1 MAAADHKPYV
11 GPRPFGRD
19 EKDLFFGRDRE
30 ARDLCSL
37 VVAHPTVLLYAASG
51 AGKSSL
57 LNAGLIPLLEAR
69 GYEVFS
75 PARVSGR
82 IPDAIKSSEVNNVY
96 VFNVLSSWAGPSVD
110 PRDLVKVDIASFLA
124 SRPHRKDAAGEPVLR
139 VVFLDQ
145 FEELFTFAR
154 ERWQERAALIRQL
167 AEALEG
173 DPLLR
178 IVLVMRREF
187 VARLEAYAPL
197 LPQLLRTRFPLDELG
212 PKAAQ
217 EAIEGPLA
225 RTDRKI
231 EPEASQ
237 RLVEELR
244 TITVRGA
251 GGEDI
256 ETVGPSVEPVQLQV
270 ACAKLWDDLP
280 PDVHTITSAHIET
293 YGDVDKALK
302 RFYDDALNAAV
313 TKTGVSKDRLR
324 LWVDRYLITP
334 GGTRGMVYRGPE
346 QTGRE
351 ERAIPNT
358 AVDVLEEKH
367 LIRAEARAGG
377 ERWYELTHDR
387 FVGPIRD
394 SNRVWKEHYERRQ
407 RRWKLLRSAGIG
419 ASVGVAVVA
428 IVFYAALR
436 YFTEYDRTDGA
447 INELLTLNARDSEAA
462 ERRALTVLGNVAAY
476 LWQQNQKAPTAFG
489 NIAAYLWQQ
498 NDLDHLTELLKRAAP
513 VITEQYRADRR
524 VGAVMPQVGGDAPW
538 PIELRYH
545 PDRDVDVGRL
555 LYEWR
560 VVATRMM
567 DTWGIPAPAALKLSA
582 DKNVPLHDV
591 VVMTGKL
598 ETRKEVPTL
607 RSFVLVS
614 ENDMPERLQ
623 AWFDEHKAQWA
634 RVDADALKDG
644 GPWWLVPSW
653 TQPLFEAAGLQVSPK
668 EALIAAALG
677 EVLTA
682 QPGLTLNAQNVAY
695 LLRRL
700 EGAGFKRT
708 VAEALASRGGIDG
721 LVDDLCALVE
731 RGYPLVNLEYVLD
744 SLAAYPRA
752 QFSSAVVA
760 EHVVKDQTAATL
772 RGGVRFAGARG
783 AAAEAAGSAPA
794 EDIVPYRDTADR
806 KTNNPQP
813 LRVYLGDELVDSF
826 ATPEGELHPRILEVL
841 ADLRGELFKRFGIVV
856 PGVRF
861 NGAISDPTR
870 KLPPKAFRIE
880 LLTQTWADR
889 DAIAIEVP
897 DPDRAVEQ
905 FVGELHRRL
914 LAWRTW
920 WVTADYVD
928 KQLERNEPLKAWLLE
943 RYALSDIKSLLRGV
957 LMPSEAELGAYN
969 AEGVEGALRR
979 VAPGQSVRELDWLLG
994 SLVFW
999 SQAGLDGAQLV
1010 RALQDTQAAR
1020 LAPNPQPLPD
1030 RPVMAVLAGIDAL
1043 EQRDFP
1049 RAEQRF
1055 GEAVAAD
1062 RRGAIAS
1069 FPAAYA
1075 SRDAVSVKG
1084 ALNKVTQACIDSE
1097 RSGTLY
1103 DEQAR
1108 FELEDLL
1115 ARHQD
1120 AIADPDRVRLEYCL
1134 FERSVARI
1142 HGASQVRASLK
1153 TLNTPRYSSLL
1164 NANQKYVLGYWT
1176 LELSG
1181 RSFDPPPDLAAAE
1194 NWLAS
1199 AFREWKETEQDEA
1212 NAQSAFLE
1220 LMNRYKVRSFPRWY
1234 SDLLQR
1240 LAELHPKNVHMA
1252 YDLGLWLSDGRDEA
1266 DVDKGRFWIER
1277 ARERI
1282 DGPAVAEADRPRLS
1296 AWISYGFAKNYSAKA
1311 RFSAG
1316 KASQEATQEA
1326 TSRLMALIQSLRKEG
1341 LIREDYWPGAFAYST
1356 LIDTQLFR
1364 NDIDEAARILGDSRD
1379 DGLTDSPDL
1388 VGNRFALLLAAGR
1401 IDEALQFA
1409 EKARELPGLESGAL
1423 MLAALSQLVTNG
1435 EKAEYAARKFLAVK
1449 HEGEEYIRLI
1459 LYWHLGRRGK
1469 VDLAKAYLDERW
1481 RGIDKDSW
1489 PARLA
1494 QGDAQVWRERLIG
1507 YYLGNVTPEEFFA
1520 PLRNR
1525 EAFEASG
1532 LNRIGQSY
1540 DEMRCEAYFYDAL
1553 FQAVTGDPA
1562 TRSAR
1567 FAQAIQ
1573 RVLETRAGHFLE
1585 YLMAR
1590 YLRSHG

>member
-1 MAAADHKPYV
+1 MAAADQTPYV
-11 GPRPFGRD
+11 GPRPFGRN

-30 ARDLCSL
+30 TRDLCSL
-37 VVAHPTVLLYAASG
+37 VVAHPIVLLYAASG

-69 GYEVFS
+69 GYEVLPS
-75 PARVSGR
+75 ARVSGR
-82 IPDAIKSSEVNNVY
+82 IRDAVNNAGVDNVY
-96 VFNVLSSWAGPSVD
+96 AFNILSSWAGPSVD

-139 VVFLDQ
+139 VALLDQ

-167 AEALEG
+167 AEALER

-187 VARLEAYAPL
+187 VARLETFAPL
-197 LPQLLRTRFPLDELG
+197 LPQALRTRFPLDELG

-244 TITVRGA
+244 TVTVRGA

-280 PDVHTITSAHIET
+280 PDVHTITAAHIET

-302 RFYDDALNAAV
+302 RFYEDALSAAE

-334 GGTRGMVYRGPE
+334 GGTRGTVYRGPE
-346 QTGRE
+346 STGRE
-351 ERAIPNT
+351 ERAIPNA

-387 FVGPIRD
+387 FVGPIRE

-407 RRWKLLRSAGIG
+407 RRWKLLRATGLG
-419 ASVGVAVVA
+419 ASVGVALVG
-428 IVFYAALR
+428 ILFYAALR

-447 INELLTLNARDSEAA
+447 INELVRLHARDSEAA
-462 ERRALTVLGNVAAY
+462 ERKAPTVLGNVAAY
-476 LWQQNQKAPTAFG
+476 LWQQNK
-489 NIAAYLWQQ
+489 LE
-498 NDLDHLTELLKRAAP
+498 HLTDLLKLATP
-513 VITEQYRADRR
+513 VITEQYRTDRR
-524 VGAVMPQVGGDAPW
+524 VGAVMPQVSGDARW
-538 PIELRYH
+538 PIELRYN
-545 PDRDVDVGRL
+545 PDRDVDIGRL

-560 VVATRMM
+560 VVAIQMM
-567 DTWGIPAPAALKLSA
+567 DTWGVPPPPALKVSA

-591 VVMTGKL
+591 VVMAGNV
-598 ETRKEVPTL
+598 ETRIEVPTL

-614 ENDMPERLQ
+614 ENEMPERLQ
-623 AWFDEHKAQWA
+623 AWFDAHKTQWA
-634 RVDADALKDG
+634 RVEADALKDG

-653 TQPLFEAAGLQVSPK
+653 TQPLFEAAGHQVSPK

-677 EVLTA
+677 QVLTA
-682 QPGLTLNAQNVAY
+682 QPRLTLNAQNVAY
-695 LLRRL
+695 LLSRL

-721 LVDDLCALVE
+721 LVEDLRALVA

-744 SLAAYPRA
+744 SLAAYPRS
-752 QFSSAVVA
+752 QFSSVAVA
-760 EHVVKDQTAATL
+760 EDVEKDQTAATL
-772 RGGVRFAGARG
+772 RGGVRFAGAH
-783 AAAEAAGSAPA
+783 AATTEAAKSVPA

-806 KTNNPQP
+806 KTGSPQP
-813 LRVYLGDELVDSF
+813 LRVYLGDDLVDYF
-826 ATPEGELHPRILEVL
+826 ATPEGELQPRILGVL

-856 PGVRF
+856 PGVNF
-861 NGAISDPTR
+861 KGAILDPTR
-870 KLPPKAFRIE
+870 KLAPKAFRIE

-897 DPDRAVEQ
+897 DPDRAVDQ
-905 FVGELHRRL
+905 FIGELRRRL

-928 KQLERNEPLKAWLLE
+928 KQLERNEPLKTWLLE

-957 LMPSEAELGAYN
+957 LAPTDAELGAYN

-979 VAPGQSVRELDWLLG
+979 VAPGQSLRELNWLLG

-1020 LAPNPQPLPD
+1020 LAPDPQSLPD
-1030 RPVMAVLAGIDAL
+1030 RPVPGLLAGIDAL

-1049 RAEQRF
+1049 RAERRF
-1055 GEAVAAD
+1055 SEAVAAD

-1075 SRDAVSVKG
+1075 SRDVVSVKG
-1084 ALNKVTQACIDSE
+1084 ALNKVSQPCIDSQ
-1097 RSGTLY
+1097 RSGSY

-1108 FELEDLL
+1108 FEIEDLL

-1134 FERSVARI
+1134 FLFERSLVQL
-1142 HGASQVRASLK
+1142 HGAGQMRASLK

-1164 NANQKYVLGYWT
+1164 EANEKYFLGYWT

-1194 NWLAS
+1194 DWLAS
-1199 AFREWKETEQDEA
+1199 AFREWKETEEDEA
-1212 NAQSAFLE
+1212 NAQSAFQE
-1220 LMNRYKVRSFPRWY
+1220 LMNRYNRSLPRWY
-1234 SDLLQR
+1234 SNLLQR
-1240 LAELHPKNVHMA
+1240 LAELRPKNFYMA
-1252 YDLGLWLSDGRDEA
+1252 YDLGNWLSEGSDEA
-1266 DVDKGRFWIER
+1266 DVDKGRFWTEQ

-1282 DGPAVAEADRPRLS
+1282 DGPAVPEADRPRLS
-1296 AWISYGFAKNYSAKA
+1296 AWTSYGLAKNYSAKS

-1316 KASQEATQEA
+1316 KASQEAAQEA
-1326 TSRLMALIQSLRKEG
+1326 TSRLTALIQSLRKDG
-1341 LIREDYWPGAFAYST
+1341 LIQAANWPGPSAYST
-1356 LIDTQLFR
+1356 LIDTQLSH

-1401 IDEALQFA
+1401 TDEALQSA
-1409 EKARELPGLESGAL
+1409 ERARQMPGLESGAL

-1435 EKAEYAARKFLAVK
+1435 EKAEYAARKFLATTHDSRDYV
-1449 HEGEEYIRLI
+1449 RLM

-1469 VDLAKAYLDERW
+1469 VDVAKAYLDERW

-1494 QGDAQVWRERLIG
+1494 QGDTQVWRERLIG
-1507 YYLGNVTPEEFFA
+1507 YYLGNVTPEEFFQ
-1520 PLRNR
+1520 PLRSR

-1532 LNRIGQSY
+1532 LNRIGLSY
-1540 DEMRCEAYFYDAL
+1540 DEIRCEAYFYDAL
-1553 FQAVTGDPA
+1553 LQAVTGDAA

-1567 FAQAIQ
+1567 FAKGIQ
-1573 RVLETRAGHFLE
+1573 EVLETRAGHYYE
-1585 YLMAR
+1585 HLMAR
-1590 YLRSHG
+1590 YLRSRGNRQGG

>member
-1 MAAADHKPYV
+1 MAAADQKPYV

-19 EKDLFFGRDRE
+19 EKNLFFGRDRE
-30 ARDLCSL
+30 TRDLCSL
-37 VVAHPTVLLYAASG
+37 VVAHPIVLLYAASG

-69 GYEVFS
+69 GYEVLPS
-75 PARVSGR
+75 ARVSGR
-82 IPDAIKSSEVNNVY
+82 IRDAVNNAGVDNVY
-96 VFNVLSSWAGPSVD
+96 AFNILSSWAGPSVD

-124 SRPHRKDAAGEPVLR
+124 ARPHRKDAAGEPVLR
-139 VVFLDQ
+139 VALLDQ

-167 AEALEG
+167 AEALEH

-187 VARLEAYAPL
+187 VARLETFAPL
-197 LPQLLRTRFPLDELG
+197 LPQALRTRFPLDELG

-244 TITVRGA
+244 TVTVRGA
-251 GGEDI
+251 GGEDV
-256 ETVGPSVEPVQLQV
+256 ETIGPSVEPVQLQV

-280 PDVHTITSAHIET
+280 PDVHTITAAHIET

-302 RFYDDALNAAV
+302 RFYEDALSAAE

-334 GGTRGMVYRGPE
+334 GGTRGTVYRGPE
-346 QTGRE
+346 STGRE
-351 ERAIPNT
+351 ERAIPNA

-387 FVGPIRD
+387 FVGPIRE

-407 RRWKLLRSAGIG
+407 RRWKLLRATGLG
-419 ASVGVAVVA
+419 ASVGVA
-428 IVFYAALR
+428 IVGILFYAALR

-447 INELLTLNARDSEAA
+447 INELLTLHARDSEAA
-462 ERRALTVLGNVAAY
+462 ERKAPTVLGNVAAY
-476 LWQQNQKAPTAFG
+476 LWQQNE
-489 NIAAYLWQQ
+489 LE
-498 NDLDHLTELLKRAAP
+498 HLTGLLKLATP
-513 VITEQYRADRR
+513 VITEQYRTDRR
-524 VGAVMPQVGGDAPW
+524 VGAVMPQVGSDAPW
-538 PIELRYH
+538 PIELRYN

-560 VVATRMM
+560 VVAARMM

-591 VVMTGKL
+591 VVMAGKE

-614 ENDMPERLQ
+614 ENEMPERLRG
-623 AWFDEHKAQWA
+623 WFETHKAQWA
-634 RVDADALKDG
+634 RVEADALKDG

-653 TQPLFEAAGLQVSPK
+653 TQPLFEAAGHQVSPK

-677 EVLTA
+677 EALTA
-682 QPGLTLNAQNVAY
+682 QPELTLNARNVAY

-721 LVDDLCALVE
+721 LVDDLRALVA

-752 QFSSAVVA
+752 QFSSAAVA
-760 EHVVKDQTAATL
+760 EHVEKDQTAATL

-783 AAAEAAGSAPA
+783 AAAEAAASAPA
-794 EDIVPYRDTADR
+794 EDMVPYRDTADR

-813 LRVYLGDELVDSF
+813 LRVYLGDELVDYF
-826 ATPEGELHPRILEVL
+826 ATPEGELHPRILEVV

-856 PGVRF
+856 PGVSF
-861 NGAISDPTR
+861 KGAILDPAR
-870 KLPPKAFRIE
+870 KLAPQAFRIE

-889 DAIAIEVP
+889 DAIAIEVS
-897 DPDRAVEQ
+897 DLDRAVEQ
-905 FVGELHRRL
+905 FVGELRRRL

-979 VAPGQSVRELDWLLG
+979 VAPGQSLRELDWLLG

-1010 RALQDTQAAR
+1010 RALQDSQAAR
-1020 LAPNPQPLPD
+1020 LAPDPQSLPD
-1030 RPVMAVLAGIDAL
+1030 RPVMAVVAGIDAL

-1049 RAEQRF
+1049 RAEQQF

-1084 ALNKVTQACIDSE
+1084 ALNKVTQTCIDSQ
-1097 RSGTLY
+1097 RSGSY

-1134 FERSVARI
+1134 FLFGRSVVQVR
-1142 HGASQVRASLK
+1142 GAGQMRASLK

-1164 NANQKYVLGYWT
+1164 DANQKYVLGYWT

-1194 NWLAS
+1194 NWLVS

-1212 NAQSAFLE
+1212 NAQSAFQE
-1220 LMNRYKVRSFPRWY
+1220 LMNRYNRSLPRWY
-1234 SDLLQR
+1234 SNLLQR
-1240 LAELHPKNVHMA
+1240 LAELRPKNFYMA
-1252 YDLGLWLSDGRDEA
+1252 YDLGNWLSEGSDEA
-1266 DVDKGRFWIER
+1266 DVDKGRFWTEQ

-1282 DGPAVAEADRPRLS
+1282 DGPAVPEADRPRLS
-1296 AWISYGFAKNYSAKA
+1296 AWTSYGLAKNYSAKS

-1316 KASQEATQEA
+1316 KASQEAAQEA
-1326 TSRLMALIQSLRKEG
+1326 TSRLTALIQSLRKDG
-1341 LIREDYWPGAFAYST
+1341 LIQAANWPGPSAYST
-1356 LIDTQLFR
+1356 LIDTQLSH

-1401 IDEALQFA
+1401 TDEALQSA
-1409 EKARELPGLESGAL
+1409 ERAREMPGLESGAL

-1435 EKAEYAARKFLAVK
+1435 EKAEYAARKFLATTHDSRDYV
-1449 HEGEEYIRLI
+1449 RLM

-1469 VDLAKAYLDERW
+1469 VDVAKAYLDERW

-1494 QGDAQVWRERLIG
+1494 QGDTQVWRERLIG
-1507 YYLGNVTPEEFFA
+1507 YYLGNVTPEEFFQ
-1520 PLRNR
+1520 PLRSR

-1532 LNRIGQSY
+1532 LNRIGLSY
-1540 DEMRCEAYFYDAL
+1540 DEIRCEAYFYDAL
-1553 FQAVTGDPA
+1553 LQAVTGDA
-1562 TRSAR
+1562 ASRSAR
-1567 FAQAIQ
+1567 FMKRIQ
-1573 RVLETRAGHFLE
+1573 EVLETRAGHYYE
-1585 YLMAR
+1585 HLMAR
-1590 YLRSHG
+1590 YLRSRG

>member
-1 MAAADHKPYV
+1 MAAADQQPYV

-37 VVAHPTVLLYAASG
+37 LVAHPIVLLYAASG

-69 GYEVFS
+69 GYEVLP

-82 IPDAIKSSEVNNVY
+82 IPDAVKDTGVDNVY
-96 VFNVLSSWAGPSVD
+96 AFNILSSWAGPTVD
-110 PRDLVKVDIASFLA
+110 PRDLVKVDIAGFLA
-124 SRPHRKDAAGEPVLR
+124 RRPHQKDGAGEPVLR
-139 VVFLDQ
+139 VAFLDQ

-154 ERWQERAALIRQL
+154 ERWREREALIRQL
-167 AEALEG
+167 AKALEG

-178 IVLVMRREF
+178 VVLVMRRENL
-187 VARLEAYAPL
+187 AQLETYAPL
-197 LPQLLRTRFPLDELG
+197 LPQGLRTRFPLDQLG

-231 EPEASQ
+231 EPAASQ

-251 GGEDI
+251 GGEDV

-302 RFYDDALNAAV
+302 RFYEDALTAAA
-313 TKTGVSKDRLR
+313 TKTGVSKDLLR

-346 QTGRE
+346 STGRE
-351 ERAIPNT
+351 ERAIPNS

-394 SNRVWKEHYERRQ
+394 SIRVWKEQYERRQ
-407 RRWKLLRSAGIG
+407 RRWKLLRATGLG
-419 ASVGVAVVA
+419 ASVGVAVV
-428 IVFYAALR
+428 VLLLWAAFK
-436 YFTEYDRTDGA
+436 YVTEYDRTDGA
-447 INELLTLNARDSEAA
+447 INDLLALNKGDSEAA
-462 ERRALTVLGNVAAY
+462 ERKAPTVLGNVAAY
-476 LWQQNQKAPTAFG
+476 LWQQG
-489 NIAAYLWQQ
+489 E
-498 NDLDHLTELLKRAAP
+498 LDHLTELLKRAER
-513 VITEQYRADRR
+513 VITEQYRMDRR
-524 VGAVMPQVGGDAPW
+524 VGAVMPQVGDDARW

-545 PDRDVDVGRL
+545 PERYVDAGRL
-555 LYEWR
+555 LYDWR
-560 VVATRMM
+560 IVAARLM
-567 DTWGIPAPAALKLSA
+567 DTWGVPAPAALKLIP
-582 DKNVPLHDV
+582 DVKIPKHDLV
-591 VVMTGKL
+591 VTAGKL
-598 ETRKEVPTL
+598 ETRIEVSTL
-607 RSFVLVS
+607 PWLVLVS
-614 ENDMPERLQ
+614 ENEMPERLQ
-623 AWFDEHKAQWA
+623 AWFNAHKAQWA
-634 RVDADALKDG
+634 RVDVLKDG
-644 GPWWLVPSW
+644 GPWWLVPHW
-653 TQPLFEAAGLQVSPK
+653 TQPLFEAAGHPASPR

-677 EVLTA
+677 QVLTA
-682 QPGLTLNAQNVAY
+682 QPELVLNRQNVAY

-721 LVDDLCALVE
+721 LVDDLCALVA

-752 QFSSAVVA
+752 QFSSATVA
-760 EHVVKDQTAATL
+760 EQVEKDQTAATL

-783 AAAEAAGSAPA
+783 AAAEAEGSAPA
-794 EDIVPYRDTADR
+794 EDIVPYRDMADR

-826 ATPEGELHPRILEVL
+826 ATPEGELNRKILEAL

-861 NGAISDPTR
+861 NGAILDPTR
-870 KLPPKAFRIE
+870 KLARKAFRIE

-905 FVGELHRRL
+905 FVGELRRRV

-928 KQLERNEPLKAWLLE
+928 RQLERNEPLKAWLLE

-969 AEGVEGALRR
+969 AEGVDGGLRR
-979 VAPGQSVRELDWLLG
+979 VAPGQSLRELDWLLG

-1020 LAPNPQPLPD
+1020 LAPNRQSSPD
-1030 RPVMAVLAGIDAL
+1030 RPGPGLLTGIEAL

-1062 RRGAIAS
+1062 RGRAIAT

-1075 SRDAVSVKG
+1075 GRDAVSMKG
-1084 ALNKVTQACIDSE
+1084 ELNKFTEACLRFKLPGKLNEPRSIDE
-1097 RSGTLY
+1097 A
-1103 DEQAR
+1103 EPFER
-1108 FELEDLL
+1108 FELEDFLN
-1115 ARHQD
+1115 RYQH

-1134 FERSVARI
+1134 LERYAERAYDGR
-1142 HGASQVRASLK
+1142 HMRASLQ
-1153 TLNTPRYSSLL
+1153 TLNTPSYSDLL
-1164 NANQKYVLGYWT
+1164 EPNQKYAVGYWT
-1176 LELSG
+1176 LELSR
-1181 RSFDPPPDLAAAE
+1181 RSFDPPADLATAE

-1212 NAQSAFLE
+1212 NGQDAFLE
-1220 LMNRYKVRSFPRWY
+1220 LLNRYSSRSPRWY
-1234 SDLLQR
+1234 LDLLQR
-1240 LAELHPKNVHMA
+1240 LGELRPKNFYVA
-1252 YDLGLWLSDGRDEA
+1252 YELAHKLSEGSDEA
-1266 DVDKGRFWIER
+1266 DFNKALFWLER
-1277 ARERI
+1277 ARGLI
-1282 DGPAVAEADRPRLS
+1282 DGPAMAEADKARLS
-1296 AWISYGFAKNYSAKA
+1296 AWIEYGLAKNYFAKA

-1316 KASQEATQEA
+1316 KASQEAAQEA
-1326 TSRLMALIQSLRKEG
+1326 TSRLMALIQSLKKDG
-1341 LIREDYWPGAFAYST
+1341 LIREDNWPGAIAYST
-1356 LIDTQLFR
+1356 LIHTHLFR
-1364 NDIDEAARILGDSRD
+1364 DDIDEAAKILGDSRNT
-1379 DGLTDSPDL
+1379 GLTDDPDL
-1388 VGNRFALLLAAGR
+1388 VGNTFTLLLATGR
-1401 IDEALQFA
+1401 IDEAIQSS
-1409 EKARELPGLESGAL
+1409 ERARQLPALETGAL
-1423 MLAALSQLVTNG
+1423 MLTAMSQLVADRPD
-1435 EKAEYAARKFLAVK
+1435 AEYAARKLLATK
-1449 HEGEEYIRLI
+1449 HQFRDYIRLM
-1459 LYWHLGRRGK
+1459 LYWHLSRRGK

-1489 PARLA
+1489 RARVE
-1494 QGDAQVWRERLIG
+1494 QGDQDVWRERLIG
-1507 YYLGNVTPEEFFA
+1507 YYLGNVTRDEIFA

-1525 EAFEASG
+1525 EAFGASG
-1532 LNRIGQSY
+1532 FNLIGQTY

-1553 FQAVTGDPA
+1553 LQAVTGDPA

-1567 FAQAIQ
+1567 FAKSIQ
-1573 RVLETRAGHFLE
+1573 EVLETRAGHYYE
-1585 YLMAR
+1585 YQMAR
-1590 YLRSHG
+1590 YLRSRG

>member
-1 MAAADHKPYV
+1 MAAADQKPYV

-19 EKDLFFGRDRE
+19 EKNLFFGRDRE
-30 ARDLCSL
+30 TRDLCSL
-37 VVAHPTVLLYAASG
+37 VVAHPIVLLYAASG

-69 GYEVFS
+69 GYEVLPS
-75 PARVSGR
+75 ARVSGR
-82 IPDAIKSSEVNNVY
+82 IRDAVNNAGVDNVY
-96 VFNVLSSWAGPSVD
+96 AFNILSSWAGPSVD

-124 SRPHRKDAAGEPVLR
+124 ARPHRKDAAGEPVLR
-139 VVFLDQ
+139 VALLDQ

-167 AEALEG
+167 AEALER

-187 VARLEAYAPL
+187 VARLETFAPL
-197 LPQLLRTRFPLDELG
+197 LPQALRTRFPLDELG

-244 TITVRGA
+244 TVTVRGA
-251 GGEDI
+251 GGEDV
-256 ETVGPSVEPVQLQV
+256 ETIGPSVEPVQLQV

-280 PDVHTITSAHIET
+280 PDVHTITAAHIET

-302 RFYDDALNAAV
+302 RFYEDALSAAE

-334 GGTRGMVYRGPE
+334 GGTRGTVYRGPE
-346 QTGRE
+346 STGRE
-351 ERAIPNT
+351 ERAIPNA

-387 FVGPIRD
+387 FVGPIRE

-407 RRWKLLRSAGIG
+407 RRWKLLRATGLG
-419 ASVGVAVVA
+419 ASVGVA
-428 IVFYAALR
+428 IVGILFYAALR

-447 INELLTLNARDSEAA
+447 INELLTLHARDSEAA
-462 ERRALTVLGNVAAY
+462 ERKAPTVLGNVAAY
-476 LWQQNQKAPTAFG
+476 LWQQNE
-489 NIAAYLWQQ
+489 LE
-498 NDLDHLTELLKRAAP
+498 HLTGLLKLATP
-513 VITEQYRADRR
+513 VITEQYRTDRR
-524 VGAVMPQVGGDAPW
+524 VGAVMPQVGSDAPW
-538 PIELRYH
+538 PIELRYN

-560 VVATRMM
+560 VVAARMM

-591 VVMTGKL
+591 VVMAGKE

-614 ENDMPERLQ
+614 ENEMPERLRG
-623 AWFDEHKAQWA
+623 WFETHKAQWA
-634 RVDADALKDG
+634 RVEADALKDG

-653 TQPLFEAAGLQVSPK
+653 TQPLFEAAGHQVSPK

-677 EVLTA
+677 EALTA
-682 QPGLTLNAQNVAY
+682 QPELTLNARNVAY

-721 LVDDLCALVE
+721 LVDDLRALVA

-752 QFSSAVVA
+752 QFSSAAVA
-760 EHVVKDQTAATL
+760 EHVEKDQTAATL

-783 AAAEAAGSAPA
+783 AAAEAAASAPA
-794 EDIVPYRDTADR
+794 EDMVPYRDTADR

-813 LRVYLGDELVDSF
+813 LRVYLGDELVDYF
-826 ATPEGELHPRILEVL
+826 ATPEGELHPRILEVV

-856 PGVRF
+856 PGVSF
-861 NGAISDPTR
+861 KGAILDPAR
-870 KLPPKAFRIE
+870 KLAPQAFRIE

-897 DPDRAVEQ
+897 DLDRAVEQ
-905 FVGELHRRL
+905 FVGELRRRL

-979 VAPGQSVRELDWLLG
+979 VAPGQSLRELDWLLG

-1020 LAPNPQPLPD
+1020 LAPDPQSLPD
-1030 RPVMAVLAGIDAL
+1030 RPVMAVVAGIDAL

-1049 RAEQRF
+1049 RAEQQF

-1084 ALNKVTQACIDSE
+1084 ALNKVTQACIDSQ
-1097 RSGTLY
+1097 RSGSY

-1134 FERSVARI
+1134 FLFGRSVVQVR
-1142 HGASQVRASLK
+1142 GAGQMRASLK

-1164 NANQKYVLGYWT
+1164 DANQKYVLGYWT

-1194 NWLAS
+1194 NWLVS

-1212 NAQSAFLE
+1212 NAQSAFQE
-1220 LMNRYKVRSFPRWY
+1220 LMNRYNRSLPRWY
-1234 SDLLQR
+1234 SNLLQR
-1240 LAELHPKNVHMA
+1240 LAELRPKNFYMA
-1252 YDLGLWLSDGRDEA
+1252 YDLGNWLSEGSDEA
-1266 DVDKGRFWIER
+1266 DVDKGRFWTEQ

-1282 DGPAVAEADRPRLS
+1282 DGPAVPEADRPRLS
-1296 AWISYGFAKNYSAKA
+1296 AWTSYGLAKNYSAKS

-1316 KASQEATQEA
+1316 KASQEAAQEA
-1326 TSRLMALIQSLRKEG
+1326 TSRLTALIQSLRKDG
-1341 LIREDYWPGAFAYST
+1341 LIQAANWPGPSAYST
-1356 LIDTQLFR
+1356 LIDTQLSH

-1401 IDEALQFA
+1401 TDEALQSA
-1409 EKARELPGLESGAL
+1409 ERAREMPGLESGAL

-1435 EKAEYAARKFLAVK
+1435 EKAEYAARKFLATTHDSRDYV
-1449 HEGEEYIRLI
+1449 RLM

-1469 VDLAKAYLDERW
+1469 VDVAKAYLDERW

-1494 QGDAQVWRERLIG
+1494 QGDTQVWRERLIG
-1507 YYLGNVTPEEFFA
+1507 YYLGNVTPEVMFA
-1520 PLRNR
+1520 PLRSR

-1532 LNRIGQSY
+1532 LNRIGLSY
-1540 DEMRCEAYFYDAL
+1540 DEIRCEAYFYDAL
-1553 FQAVTGDPA
+1553 LQAVTGDAA

-1567 FAQAIQ
+1567 FAKGIQ
-1573 RVLETRAGHFLE
+1573 EVLETRAGHYYE
-1585 YLMAR
+1585 HLMAR
-1590 YLRSHG
+1590 YLRSRGNRQGG

>member
-1 MAAADHKPYV
+1 MAAADQAPYV

-30 ARDLCSL
+30 TRDLCSL
-37 VVAHPTVLLYAASG
+37 VVAHPIVLLYAASG

-69 GYEVFS
+69 GYEVLPS
-75 PARVSGR
+75 ARVSGR
-82 IPDAIKSSEVNNVY
+82 IPDAVKNAGVDNVY
-96 VFNVLSSWAGPSVD
+96 AFNVLSSWAGPSVD
-110 PRDLVKVDIASFLA
+110 PRDLVKVDIAGFLA

-139 VVFLDQ
+139 VVLLDQ

-167 AEALEG
+167 AEALER

-187 VARLEAYAPL
+187 VARLETFAPL
-197 LPQLLRTRFPLDELG
+197 LPQALRTRFPLDELG

-231 EPEASQ
+231 ESEASQ

-244 TITVRGA
+244 TVTVRGA

-280 PDVHTITSAHIET
+280 PDVHTITAAHIET

-302 RFYDDALNAAV
+302 RFYEDALNAAA

-334 GGTRGMVYRGPE
+334 GGTRGTVYRGPE
-346 QTGRE
+346 STGRE
-351 ERAIPNT
+351 ERAIPNA

-387 FVGPIRD
+387 FVGPIRE
-394 SNRVWKEHYERRQ
+394 SNRVWKEQYDRRQ
-407 RRWKLLRSAGIG
+407 RRWKLLRAAGLG

-436 YFTEYDRTDGA
+436 YFTERDRTDGA
-447 INELLTLNARDSEAA
+447 IDELLTLNARDSEAA
-462 ERRALTVLGNVAAY
+462 ERRAPTVLGNVAAY
-476 LWQQNQKAPTAFG
+476 LWQQNQEAPTVLG
-489 NIAAYLWQQ
+489 NIAAHLWQQ
-498 NDLDHLTELLKRAAP
+498 NDLERLTKLLERAAP
-513 VITEQYRADRR
+513 VITEQYRMDRR
-524 VGAVMPQVGGDAPW
+524 VGDIMPQVGDDARW
-538 PIELRYH
+538 PIELRYN
-545 PDRDVDVGRL
+545 PDRYVDTGRL

-560 VVATRMM
+560 IIAARMM
-567 DTWGIPAPAALKLSA
+567 DTWGIPAPAALKLIPDA
-582 DKNVPLHDV
+582 TIPKDDLV
-591 VVMTGKL
+591 VTAGKRD
-598 ETRKEVPTL
+598 TRIEVSTL
-607 RSFVLVS
+607 PRLVLVS
-614 ENDMPERLQ
+614 EKEMPERLQ
-623 AWFDEHKAQWA
+623 AWFDAHKAQWA

-653 TQPLFEAAGLQVSPK
+653 TQPLFEAAGHPVSPK

-708 VAEALASRGGIDG
+708 VAEALASRGSIDG
-721 LVDDLCALVE
+721 LVEDLCALVA

-744 SLAAYPRA
+744 SLAAYPRS
-752 QFSSAVVA
+752 QFSSAAVA
-760 EHVVKDQTAATL
+760 EQVEKDQTAATL
-772 RGGVRFAGARG
+772 RGGVRFAGAHG
-783 AAAEAAGSAPA
+783 ATVEAAKSVPA

-826 ATPEGELHPRILEVL
+826 ATSDGKLRPEILKAQ
-841 ADLRGELFKRFGIVV
+841 ADLRGELFKRFGIVAPDV
-856 PGVRF
+856 SF
-861 NGAISDPTR
+861 SASNLDPAAR
-870 KLPPKAFRIE
+870 RLAPKAFRIE

-905 FVGELHRRL
+905 FFGELRRRL

-928 KQLERNEPLKAWLLE
+928 EQLERNEPLKAWLLE

-957 LMPSEAELGAYN
+957 LMPNEDELGAYN
-969 AEGVEGALRR
+969 AEGIDGALRR
-979 VAPGQSVRELDWLLG
+979 VAPGQSLRELDWLLG

-1020 LAPNPQPLPD
+1020 LAPDPQSSPAP
-1030 RPVMAVLAGIDAL
+1030 PAMAVLAGIEAL

-1084 ALNKVTQACIDSE
+1084 AIDKVTQACIDSE
-1097 RSGTLY
+1097 RSGSY

-1120 AIADPDRVRLEYCL
+1120 AFADPDRARLEYCL
-1134 FERSVARI
+1134 FRKNRSVARI
-1142 HGASQVRASLK
+1142 SADQMRASLK
-1153 TLNTPRYSSLL
+1153 TFNTPRFSSLL
-1164 NANQKYVLGYWT
+1164 DATQKYVLGYWT

-1212 NAQSAFLE
+1212 SAQSAFQE
-1220 LMNRYKVRSFPRWY
+1220 LMNRYNRSLPRWY
-1234 SDLLQR
+1234 LDLLQR
-1240 LAELHPKNVHMA
+1240 LAELRPKNFYVA
-1252 YDLGLWLSDGRDEA
+1252 YDLAHKLSDGSDEA
-1266 DVDKGRFWIER
+1266 DFNKALFWLER
-1277 ARERI
+1277 ARGQI
-1282 DGPAVAEADRPRLS
+1282 DGPAVAEADKARLS
-1296 AWISYGFAKNYSAKA
+1296 AWIEYGAAKNYLAKA

-1316 KASQEATQEA
+1316 KASQEAAQEA
-1326 TSRLMALIQSLRKEG
+1326 TNRLMALIQSLKKEG
-1341 LIREDYWPGAFAYST
+1341 LIREDNWPGATAYST
-1356 LIDTQLFR
+1356 LIDTRLFR
-1364 NDIDEAARILGDSRD
+1364 NDIEEAARILGDSRD
-1379 DGLTDSPDL
+1379 AGLTDSPDL
-1388 VGNRFALLLAAGR
+1388 VSDTFTLLLAAGR
-1401 IDEALQFA
+1401 IDEALQFV
-1409 EKARELPGLESGAL
+1409 ERAREL
-1423 MLAALSQLVTNG
+1423 MLTAMSQLVADRP
-1435 EKAEYAARKFLAVK
+1435 EAEYAARKLLATK
-1449 HEGEEYIRLI
+1449 HEYRDYIRLM

-1469 VDLAKAYLDERW
+1469 IDLARAYLEERW

-1489 PARLA
+1489 PARVE
-1494 QGDAQVWRERLIG
+1494 QGDQDVWRERLIG
-1507 YYLGNVTPEEFFA
+1507 YYVGNVTRDEIFA
-1520 PLRNR
+1520 PLRSR

-1532 LNRIGQSY
+1532 FNRIGETY

-1553 FQAVTGDPA
+1553 LQAVTGDAA

-1567 FAQAIQ
+1567 FAKSIQ
-1573 RVLETRAGHFLE
+1573 EVLETRAGHFYE
-1585 YLMAR
+1585 YQMAR
-1590 YLRSHG
+1590 YLRSRG